1 MQLGS
6 CEWVARWLWK
16 RRRTG
21 KGIFIYFLGWRLFC
35 GVVGSNLQNRRGLL
49 AIWPHVKLQRLSIPV
64 FWFATTCGTTAPPT
78 QPHRMPSHGL
88 LYTLVSRENVVLAEY
103 TSTTGNFPSVT
114 RMVLTKISTQED
126 HKMSL
131 AYDTQVFHYAVSGGI
146 TYLVMADAALRR
158 RMPFAF
164 LNDIKEQF
172 QTNYGD
178 RAQTANAFAM
188 NEEFAPVLQRRMA
201 HFNNDPNGDMLTK
214 AQHQVQDLKQGA
226 MKNINKVLE
235 RGEKIDLLVDKTDR
249 MKNTANKFA
258 RTSRNLKNQM
268 WWRNIQMWAMVVCC
282 AALVVYIIGS
292 LVCGGLTYESCRS
305 T

>member
-1 MQLGS
+1 M
-6 CEWVARWLWK
+6 E
-16 RRRTG
+16 
-21 KGIFIYFLGWRLFC
+21 
-35 GVVGSNLQNRRGLL
+35 
-49 AIWPHVKLQRLSIPV
+49 
-64 FWFATTCGTTAPPT
+64 APPT
-78 QPHRMPSHGL
+78 THPHRMPSHGL
-88 LYTLVSRENVVLAEY
+88 LYALVSRENVVLAEY